1 MVRRIGPRSERAH
14 HPASIPPACGAAERR
29 WSGMVSR
36 GRGGRTCSRCVRPSE
51 VKVSLCR
58 EVVFHDLGDLILQIR
73 MFVCPVYIFLSSICE
88 PTFYHVWTTLH
99 FLSKGVIT
107 LAKKGNG
114 WRVKCDKGPVAVG
127 GVG

>member
-1 MVRRIGPRSERAH
+1 
-14 HPASIPPACGAAERR
+14 
-29 WSGMVSR
+29 
-36 GRGGRTCSRCVRPSE
+36 
-51 VKVSLCR
+51 
-58 EVVFHDLGDLILQIR
+58 
-73 MFVCPVYIFLSSICE
+73 MFVCPIYILLLSICE

-127 GVG
+127 RRSGLDQTTSGAEDDDDRIFLFEKVYGQYDVNTCR

>member
-1 MVRRIGPRSERAH
+1 MVRRIGPRSERIILRRSRR
-14 HPASIPPACGAAERR
+14 PAGRRSAGGRGWSLAAAEAELALA
-29 WSGMVSR
+29 
-36 GRGGRTCSRCVRPSE
+36 E

-58 EVVFHDLGDLILQIR
+58 EVVFHDLGDLILQIS
-73 MFVCPVYIFLSSICE
+73 MFVCPIYILLLSICE
-88 PTFYHVWTTLH
+88 PTIYHVWTTLH

-127 GVG
+127 RRSGLD